1 MPGENCAI
9 FGCSTSRRHKGVS
22 IFKIPV
28 AKDEENKN
36 WVRQLINIVTKDR
49 QVDEL
54 LKKRIESGRI
64 YICERHFTP
73 EQFYVCKY

>member
-54 LKKRIESGRI
+54 LNPILGGVLGSRKMGGEANL
-64 YICERHFTP
+64 P
-73 EQFYVCKY
+73 PL

>member
-36 WVRQLINIVTKDR
+36 WVRQLINIVTKG
-49 QVDEL
+49 QT
-54 LKKRIESGRI
+54 S
-64 YICERHFTP
+64 
-73 EQFYVCKY
+73 